1 MRMKIRHIGL
11 VALLG
16 ACRSEQPA
24 QRVPPG
30 TDSAKIVARVTAGQG
45 AEADSLLDAT
55 KEDSPDPMFTSRG
68 DTLSDFDAVIIA
80 ADTSGTYALDV
91 YSLNGVRYARIKR
104 DVGRTADGYPIW
116 STRARSTFPVTNSP
130 QAVVRGCRVADRE
143 DPFIFGIARIYA
155 EVPDWHPTRTWKFD
169 RGNET
174 LREVPPT
181 GTICSRMLRE
191 E

>member
-1 MRMKIRHIGL
+1 MRMKIRHVGL

-24 QRVPPG
+24 QGVPRA
-30 TDSAKIVARVTAGQG
+30 TDSPKVVARDTAGLG
-45 AEADSLLDAT
+45 AEADSVLDTT

-80 ADTSGTYALDV
+80 ADTSGTYALEV

-116 STRARSTFPVTNSP
+116 STRARSTFPITNSP
-130 QAVVRGCRVADRE
+130 QAVVRGCRIADHE
-143 DPFIFGIARIYA
+143 DPFIFGIAAIYA

-169 RGNET
+169 RHNET